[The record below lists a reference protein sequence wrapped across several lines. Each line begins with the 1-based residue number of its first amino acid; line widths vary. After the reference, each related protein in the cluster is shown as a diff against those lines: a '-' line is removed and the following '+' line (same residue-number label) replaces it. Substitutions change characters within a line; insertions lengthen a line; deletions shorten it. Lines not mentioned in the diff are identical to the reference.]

1 MRCSRRRADADSNQL
16 SRCQG
21 LESSKQGRNQGPER
35 LDLIRWRRENDDGE
49 GQSVEVLLMLEILVG
64 CHERVETTACQAQ
77 QFAVWDARPAH
88 CCHGPNV
95 VLGQQPGESPR

>member
-64 CHERVETTACQAQ
+64 C
-77 QFAVWDARPAH
+77 
-88 CCHGPNV
+88 
-95 VLGQQPGESPR
+95 QQPGESPR